1 MLKENFHPNT
11 FILTSFMDDLESD
24 PKKKKPLPQPSS
36 KAYIN
41 AMKALQER
49 IKIMEGNLKSKEELI
64 AKYKKEMLDH
74 TEMMSKYQQILNENL
89 ENKKNMISL
98 EKKFND
104 ALTENSSLKMNLSR
118 ANIDHQE
125 NKDEIERFTK
135 KNKELKT
142 ELDRAK
148 LEIANFKTNFNSLNY
163 QINQLAIENNT
174 LQNEKTYINVE
185 RNNISLELNTLKS
198 EKSQMLLDL
207 ERLKDENQN
216 IKIDLSIIQKT
227 HELLK
232 NNYDTL
238 RDDCEEKNI
247 ILAKRTDEFEALKID
262 YETQISNL
270 EKNFQRIKDMY
281 RSKNEEL
288 LTENFRL
295 KNQLE
300 YTIHNNE
307 NNNISDNICNNDKNL
322 SPLPFDASDKKGN
335 LSTSMR
341 QEFCDFFENKNKS
354 SIVKSE
360 KHLKCLNNSEIGR
373 YNLNEAKT
381 PDFFQNKTFHFGKT
395 GNNGVLNNKSSLKTD
410 IASLENKISAMN
422 IEYEQLLSKNK
433 VMICFI
439 LFQVFKQK
447 L

>member
-1 MLKENFHPNT
+1 MLKENFQPNT
-11 FILTSFMDDLESD
+11 FKLPFMDDLESD
-24 PKKKKPLPQPSS
+24 PKKRKTLSQPSS

-49 IKIMEGNLKSKEELI
+49 IRIMEGNLKSKEELI
-64 AKYKKEMLDH
+64 DKYKKEMLDH
-74 TEMMSKYQQILNENL
+74 SEMMIKYDKVLNENL
-89 ENKKNMISL
+89 ENKKNLSVL

-104 ALTENSSLKMNLSR
+104 VLVENSSLKMNLNR

-142 ELDRAK
+142 ELDKAK
-148 LEIANFKTNFNSLNY
+148 LEISNFKTNFNSLNY
-163 QINQLAIENNT
+163 QINQLTSENVT
-174 LQNEKTYINVE
+174 LQNEKTYMNLE
-185 RNNISLELNTLKS
+185 RNNISLEFTTLKS
-198 EKSQMLLDL
+198 ENSQILLDL
-207 ERLKDENQN
+207 EQLKDENHN
-216 IKIDLSIIQKT
+216 LKIDLSIIQNT
-227 HELLK
+227 HDLLK
-232 NNYDTL
+232 KNYDTL
-238 RDDCEEKNI
+238 REACEGKNFLLEK
-247 ILAKRTDEFEALKID
+247 KTDEFENLKID

-270 EKNFQRIKDMY
+270 EKNFQKIKDMY

-288 LTENFRL
+288 MTENFKL

-307 NNNISDNICNNDKNL
+307 NYHFSDNICNTDKNL
-322 SPLPFDASDKKGN
+322 SPLPFEVSDKKEN

-354 SIVKSE
+354 NVKSE
-360 KHLKCLNNSEIGR
+360 MHLKCLNNSEIGR

-395 GNNGVLNNKSSLKTD
+395 GSKGVLNKKTSLKAD

-422 IEYEQLLSKNK
+422 VEYEQLLSKNK
-433 VMICFI
+433 VIF
-439 LFQVFKQK
+439 
-447 L
+447 